1 MKNKNFVLLAVLL
14 IITSSIVVYSADAA
28 GIPKKAISTVARF
41 LESDLPT
48 TTVFTDIANTFGS
61 GQKQTFT
68 SSSTTAGLNIA
79 SSGSDPSSLAD
90 GDVWLNGATLK
101 YRGSG
106 ITNSLVTSAITSINS
121 DVTAAQLIQG
131 TTGNTTVSTSS
142 GTTTVNTGTNVVVT
156 GGSAQTIS
164 KSVTFGNTVTI
175 KGLGTSQ
182 STKTSSTYT
191 MSATD
196 TTIFAD
202 ASSNSVTITLPS
214 PSTASG
220 QIFLIKRI
228 DSSITNTV
236 TIQAPSG
243 YIDESGQTTRT
254 LDHRQQSVV
263 VQSDGT
269 NYHVVAKYSYSVY
282 GYYPKG
288 STLNRFVSSPNT
300 GLATSTGSLV
310 ASTMYAMPFVV
321 EETSTYDTA
330 QIKVSTKVTGST
342 ARIGIY
348 QDTGNT
354 YPGSIVADLG
364 TISTAAIAVVP
375 TTASPLPVTLKPGLY
390 WLVVSD
396 TGAPTIQTFA
406 VGGLIPILGID
417 SAMGTAWGVG
427 WSITTA
433 SSGYT
438 CCTNALPSPFPASGA
453 TVMTA
458 SPLPM
463 IVLRASS

>member
-1 MKNKNFVLLAVLL
+1 M
-14 IITSSIVVYSADAA
+14 
-28 GIPKKAISTVARF
+28 
-41 LESDLPT
+41 
-48 TTVFTDIANTFGS
+48 
-61 GQKQTFT
+61 
-68 SSSTTAGLNIA
+68 
-79 SSGSDPSSLAD
+79 
-90 GDVWLNGATLK
+90 
-101 YRGSG
+101 
-106 ITNSLVTSAITSINS
+106 
-121 DVTAAQLIQG
+121 
-131 TTGNTTVSTSS
+131 
-142 GTTTVNTGTNVVVT
+142 
-156 GGSAQTIS
+156 
-164 KSVTFGNTVTI
+164 
-175 KGLGTSQ
+175 
-182 STKTSSTYT
+182 
-191 MSATD
+191 
-196 TTIFAD
+196 
-202 ASSNSVTITLPS
+202 
-214 PSTASG
+214 
-220 QIFLIKRI
+220 
-228 DSSITNTV
+228 
-236 TIQAPSG
+236 
-243 YIDESGQTTRT
+243 
-254 LDHRQQSVV
+254 V

-330 QIKVSTKVTGST
+330 QIKVTARVTGST

-354 YPGSIVADLG
+354 YPGSVVADLG
-364 TISTAAIAVVP
+364 TISTATVAVVP

-390 WLVVSD
+390 WLVISD

-406 VGGLIPILGID
+406 VGGILPILGID

-438 CCTNALPSPFPASGA
+438 CCTSALPSPFPASGA
-453 TVMTA
+453 TVMSA